1 MAIKL
6 TAFRKRFLVAA
17 IIGGL
22 SAGFYGLYWD
32 SRNPFDDVIFLVD
45 LPGANGRHVTFTP
58 TLRTAPTLP
67 IGPVVGAD
75 YGRLR
80 FADFDGDGIHEA
92 IIETRPGLFGGLEFY
107 VAERHVLKFDRSSAG
122 VPSVA
127 CILSERL

>member
-1 MAIKL
+1 M
-6 TAFRKRFLVAA
+6 
-17 IIGGL
+17 G
-22 SAGFYGLYWD
+22 YGLYWD
-32 SRNPFDDVIFLVD
+32 SRNPFDDVVFQVD

-58 TLRTAPTLP
+58 IQKTNPGIP

-92 IIETRPGLFGGLEFY
+92 IIETRPGFFGGLEFH
-107 VAERHVLKFDRSSAG
+107 VAERHVLKLDRNSAG